1 MTLASYSLIQSS
13 YFFLFLFSI
22 IVLFD
27 VLIRFKSP
35 IKLKIFFLLF
45 VLSILVASFSLF
57 IRTEQDQYVLVRMTC
72 AMIIGTAIVQIFTNL
87 YFIQHKKIANI
98 YTIAAY
104 MIYIFLIIYV
114 QIVGYETVF
123 TKSNF
128 INSIASQRAN
138 NINLPLYLN
147 FLIELDFILFNLFC
161 LYYIYNILFKFSFK
175 NIYFKSIQIWTFG
188 FFMVI
193 FIQLVIIALSFIFKF
208 SDYFK
213 IYITIFKGVALLLT
227 ILYRPGFI
235 NKNGSKISF
244 GFLFNKKEFDS
255 EIKEV
260 DFNFHFF
267 TNLYYKSKTA
277 DIDEFSTIMGVNKD
291 LLFKYIYYTYT
302 MSFDELLNKSRVELF
317 VEIIKDPKFKNYTV
331 AALAMEVGF
340 SSRQRFYQPFK
351 KYHGGNPSDLI
362 DILND

>member
-1 MTLASYSLIQSS
+1 M
-13 YFFLFLFSI
+13 
-22 IVLFD
+22 V
-27 VLIRFKSP
+27 
-35 IKLKIFFLLF
+35 
-45 VLSILVASFSLF
+45 
-57 IRTEQDQYVLVRMTC
+57 
-72 AMIIGTAIVQIFTNL
+72 IGTSLVQILTNL

-104 MIYIFLIIYV
+104 TIYIFLIIYV
-114 QIVGYETVF
+114 QIEGYETVF
-123 TKSNF
+123 PKSNK
-128 INSIASQRAN
+128 INILRDQAAN
-138 NINLPLYLN
+138 RINLPIYLD
-147 FLIELDFILFNLFC
+147 FFIELDFIFFLLFC
-161 LYYIYNILFKFSFK
+161 LYYVYNIFFKFSYK
-175 NIYFKSIQIWTFG
+175 NVYFKKIQDWTFC
-188 FFMVI
+188 FFIVI
-193 FIQLVIIALSFIFKF
+193 FTEVLFNALSIVFKF
-208 SDYFK
+208 SNEFNTYVR
-213 IYITIFKGVALLLT
+213 ITLGLVLLLI

-267 TNLYYKSKTA
+267 TNLYFKSKTA
-277 DIDEFSTIMGVNKD
+277 DIEEFSNIMGVSKE

-302 MSFDELLNKSRVELF
+302 MSFEELLNKSRVEFF
-317 VEIIKDPKFKNYTV
+317 VEIIKDPKYKNYTV